1 MAQGPAMVH
10 FKEVKTMKLSEVSN
24 EAGSKAFMETIVH
37 SNVPGKQMQ
46 AGIFQLDP
54 GPSFPYTYCYES
66 IVLVLTGDFT
76 VKHASLETPTNLK
89 AGDSMYIP
97 VGCKLEYSA
106 GEANSRLYF
115 VIQPPQ
121 AEDCARVQAGLTAN
135 PAPTLKQ
142 NIPALKIIDDIPL
155 LPNDSEAKAYLEDFL
170 RSEVKGKEMTSGLY
184 KVFNGPYHDYLY
196 DYEEFKYIIE
206 GQLNLKDGTG
216 QSVVAKAGDLMYFPN
231 GVPIN
236 FGTEGEYGL
245 GFFVGQR
252 AVGSA

>member
-1 MAQGPAMVH
+1 MG
-10 FKEVKTMKLSEVSN
+10 
-24 EAGSKAFMETIVH
+24 
-37 SNVPGKQMQ
+37 
-46 AGIFQLDP
+46 
-54 GPSFPYTYCYES
+54 

-142 NIPALKIIDDIPL
+142 NIPALKIVDDIPL

-170 RSEVKGKEMTSGLY
+170 RSEVKGKEM
-184 KVFNGPYHDYLY
+184 
-196 DYEEFKYIIE
+196 
-206 GQLNLKDGTG
+206 
-216 QSVVAKAGDLMYFPN
+216 
-231 GVPIN
+231 
-236 FGTEGEYGL
+236 
-245 GFFVGQR
+245 
-252 AVGSA
+252 